1 MISKHTGRLQGLT
14 GALTL
19 MLAFAAAAA
28 GKIKIHVP
36 ELPSAEATAPYPA
49 RTFTAADDDD
59 DATCCTWTSSG
70 NLDGL
75 TLSSAGV
82 LSGTPT
88 AAGSF
93 PFTVTAT
100 DSKSAS
106 GTSGTLTLTVIAGP
120 GISPASLPAGEL
132 GLPYAPTL
140 SGTGGTPG
148 YTFSLTGAL
157 AAGVKFNNR
166 TGAFSGMPGP
176 GTAGSYPITVQVTDS
191 VGGNFTQGYTIVIV
205 SPPPVVNPAALPQGE
220 VAVAY
225 STTLTESGAAGP
237 NFTWSLAT
245 GSGPL
250 PAGVSLSPAGV
261 ISGTPTQSGSF
272 PFSVQVTDSAS
283 MTSAPQ
289 AFTLAVIAAPSIT
302 TTSPLPAGEVK
313 VRYS

>member
-75 TLSSAGV
+75 TLSLAGV

-106 GTSGTLTLTVIAGP
+106 GTSGH
-120 GISPASLPAGEL
+120 
-132 GLPYAPTL
+132 
-140 SGTGGTPG
+140 
-148 YTFSLTGAL
+148 
-157 AAGVKFNNR
+157 
-166 TGAFSGMPGP
+166 
-176 GTAGSYPITVQVTDS
+176 
-191 VGGNFTQGYTIVIV
+191 
-205 SPPPVVNPAALPQGE
+205 
-220 VAVAY
+220 
-225 STTLTESGAAGP
+225 
-237 NFTWSLAT
+237 
-245 GSGPL
+245 
-250 PAGVSLSPAGV
+250 
-261 ISGTPTQSGSF
+261 
-272 PFSVQVTDSAS
+272 
-283 MTSAPQ
+283 
-289 AFTLAVIAAPSIT
+289 
-302 TTSPLPAGEVK
+302 
-313 VRYS
+313 